1 MGVEDRYQ
9 LIAVRYRNEREGI
22 VDSIT
27 LNQLIESKQI
37 SHFYRPSEDT
47 WVDISVDALRRR
59 EKAKVRRRLHRASD
73 WEARDEQEKEKPRGL
88 FARFFRRK
96 RKPPAPRELRA
107 QEWFDQGFRL
117 LQTTDDCE
125 GAARAFAC
133 SIQLNP
139 KYERAY
145 VERALAYE
153 KLGNVQQA
161 IEDYSSALLLNPSDA
176 KLYYMRGLA
185 FRHLSMDPEA
195 VADLKKAADLRFR
208 AAHGFLD
215 SLGISP

>member
-1 MGVEDRYQ
+1 MQGKDRHQ
-9 LIAVRYRNEREGI
+9 LIAVRYRNEREGS
-22 VDSIT
+22 VDSVT
-27 LNQLIESKQI
+27 LNQLVEAKRI
-37 SHFYRPSEDT
+37 SHFYRPSEDR
-47 WVDISVDALRRR
+47 WVDMSVDPLRRR
-59 EKAKVRRRLHRASD
+59 GETKKTGRLRRASD
-73 WEARDEQEKEKPRGL
+73 WEESNEKEEKPRGL
-88 FARFFRRK
+88 FARFLRLKRR
-96 RKPPAPRELRA
+96 PPAPQELRA
-107 QEWFDQGFRL
+107 QACFRRGFVL
-117 LQTTDDCE
+117 LETTDDCE
-125 GAARAFAC
+125 GAVRAFAR
-133 SIQLNP
+133 SIQLDP
-139 KYERAY
+139 AFEWAY

-153 KLGNVQQA
+153 RLGNLQQA